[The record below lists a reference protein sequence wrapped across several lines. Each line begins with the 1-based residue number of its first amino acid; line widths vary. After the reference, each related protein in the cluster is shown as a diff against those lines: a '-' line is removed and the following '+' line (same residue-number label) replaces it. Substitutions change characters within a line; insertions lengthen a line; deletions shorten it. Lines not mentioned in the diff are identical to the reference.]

1 MTVPWHSARQG
12 RGMLLLRGKPD
23 AVSTWA
29 RRGLAPVHVVPLEGW
44 TAVLPAGPSR
54 ARPPYDDTIK
64 TLAGRHVASRLRSAI
79 GLFAVDGNAV
89 VTVHPT
95 GWRAIPRWFVWSPG
109 QGVARPWH
117 LAPGRP
123 ADLLTAAG
131 IRDGGVR
138 RDVRDIF
145 AEVGGDAGG
154 VLGDLLALLSLPGS
168 DLLDGGQDPATASG
182 SALVEPDE
190 HQIVK
195 FERIVSDQALHRAE
209 LEED

>member
-1 MTVPWHSARQG
+1 MVA
-12 RGMLLLRGKPD
+12 
-23 AVSTWA
+23 TWA

-54 ARPPYDDTIK
+54 VKPPYDDTIR

-79 GLFAVDGNAV
+79 GLFDVDGNAV

-95 GWRAIPRWFVWSPG
+95 GWRAIPRWLVWSPG
-109 QGVARPWH
+109 RGVARPRH

-123 ADLLTAAG
+123 ADLLAAAG
-131 IRDGGVR
+131 IRDGRVR

-145 AEVGGDAGG
+145 VGSGGDVQG
-154 VLGDLLALLSLPGS
+154 VLADLMGVLSLPGS
-168 DLLDGGQDPATASG
+168 GLLCGDLDPATAQG
-182 SALVEPDE
+182 STLVEPDE
-190 HQIVK
+190 HQIDR
-195 FERIVSDQALHRAE
+195 FERIVGDQALRRAE